1 MNGPSHPSGKQIETA
16 AEINGDASSLFDPTA
31 IDFCPD
37 ARPYQTKASP
47 QILG

>member
-1 MNGPSHPSGKQIETA
+1 MSGSSHLSGKQIETA
-16 AEINGDASSLFDPTA
+16 AEINGDTSPPFDPTA

-47 QILG
+47 QILR